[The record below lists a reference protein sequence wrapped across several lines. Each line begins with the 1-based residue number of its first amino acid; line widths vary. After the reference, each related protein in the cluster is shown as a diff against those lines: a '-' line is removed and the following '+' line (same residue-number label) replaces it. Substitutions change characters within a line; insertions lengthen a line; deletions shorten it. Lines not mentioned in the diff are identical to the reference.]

1 MTRTSSITVLNI
13 VVPCYN
19 EEEALPETSRRL
31 SELLDRMA
39 KDCLIEPSSGVYFV
53 DDGSCDQ
60 TWNVIVSL
68 RTSQPSRFHGIKL
81 SRNRGHQNALLAG
94 LRNAPGDI
102 VVSIDADLQDDIDA
116 IEQMVREFH
125 AGCDIVYGVR
135 EVRDAD
141 TLFKRKTAC
150 LYYILL
156 KQLGVEIV
164 PHHADFRLMSRRV
177 LDALSR
183 YDEVNLFIRAI
194 VPLLG
199 FKTARVHYRR
209 GARCCGESKYPLSKM
224 LALAVDGLMPPLISL
239 QRRIGKEDCANGSR
253 FTKRLTP
260 ARLTIEV

>member
-135 EVRDAD
+135 EGRDAD

-150 LYYILL
+150 LYYKLL

-164 PHHADFRLMSRRV
+164 PHHADFV
-177 LDALSR
+177 
-183 YDEVNLFIRAI
+183 
-194 VPLLG
+194 
-199 FKTARVHYRR
+199 TAQVFQR
-209 GARCCGESKYPLSKM
+209 G
-224 LALAVDGLMPPLISL
+224 
-239 QRRIGKEDCANGSR
+239 
-253 FTKRLTP
+253 
-260 ARLTIEV
+260 